1 MLIYPARVQASST
14 GFLVTF
20 RDIPEANTEGK
31 SEAKALAMAVD
42 ALSVAMEFY
51 FEDERQVP
59 LPSALRRGEVPVALA
74 SSLSAKVLLINEM
87 LRQSVTP
94 AELARK
100 LHTSPQVVNRIVDL
114 HHATKIDTIAD
125 ALASMGRRLVL
136 SVA

>member
-1 MLIYPARVQASST
+1 MLIYPARIQAAE
-14 GFLVTF
+14 GRHIVTF
-20 RDIPEANTEGK
+20 RDVPEAITEARTR
-31 SEAKALAMAVD
+31 ERALAMAAD
-42 ALSVAMEFY
+42 ALSTSMEFY
-51 FEDERQVP
+51 FEDAREVP
-59 LPSALRRGEVPVALA
+59 MPSAARRGDVDVALPT
-74 SSLSAKVLLINEM
+74 SLSAKVLLLNEM

-136 SVA
+136 SVV